1 MKRDPELARMCRM
14 SNSDDS
20 GIGICV
26 PDVPY
31 PWDRPIVLDLTQ
43 PIDTPQ
49 DQMRKLQ
56 TIYNDRRTK
65 AVNKIKA
72 MQLHR
77 ELQQSLAHTNAGEV
91 PK

>member
-1 MKRDPELARMCRM
+1 MKRDPVLARMCRM
-14 SNSDDS
+14 NNSDDS
-20 GIGICV
+20 GIGISV

-31 PWDRPIVLDLTQ
+31 PWDRPQTVDPSE

-56 TIYNDRRTK
+56 AIYNDSRTK
-65 AVNKIKA
+65 AANKIRA

-77 ELQQSLAHTNAGEV
+77 ELQQNVERENAYGAA
-91 PK
+91 K